1 MWRDPRAC
9 YDKLSDHTTEPRLGF
24 LLASQG
30 LPVRVIVPSTI
41 MYIHVIGLAYILYAF
56 NLMYV
61 LGNLV
66 HPRLKVTNPVTLA
79 AVFLSIAFVKFLL
92 LHNPL
97 AGFRDY
103 TLLVVHLLACL
114 AVAFIGYDEQDE
126 NKVGKLKTTFLIG
139 LCGLALGV
147 AIAWVQLKHSPAM
160 LIG

>member
-9 YDKLSDHTTEPRLGF
+9 HDELSDHTTEPRLGF

-61 LGNLV
+61 LGTLV
-66 HPRLKVTNPVTLA
+66 HPQLKVANPLTLVA
-79 AVFLSIAFVKFLL
+79 ALLGIAFVRFLL
-92 LHNPL
+92 IQNPF
-97 AGFRDY
+97 GYRDY
-103 TLLVVHLLACL
+103 TLLVVHLLACF
-114 AVAFIGYDEQDE
+114 AVAFIAHQEEDEE
-126 NKVGKLKTTFLIG
+126 KSLKLKAPFLIG
-139 LCGLALGV
+139 LGGLALGV
-147 AIAWVQLKHSPAM
+147 AIAWVQMKHVPAM